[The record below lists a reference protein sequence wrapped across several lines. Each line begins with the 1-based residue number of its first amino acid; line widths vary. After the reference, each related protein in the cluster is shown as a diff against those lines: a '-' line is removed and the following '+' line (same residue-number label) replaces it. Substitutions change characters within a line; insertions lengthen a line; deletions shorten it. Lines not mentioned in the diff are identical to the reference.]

1 MGLLDW
7 FRTKQPPTL
16 THVFEERAAM
26 PDFPL
31 YSPTLATAS
40 QYGITDTDAPDVEEQ
55 RTAYRGLV
63 YRLVQQ
69 RADAI
74 SVAMQRA
81 KVVRQTGD
89 DEYEPV
95 ESAHP
100 WKTIIRHPSPHAD
113 AFSFWAN
120 VSQLRDL
127 GRGSFMY
134 VARGVRGVPDCFH
147 VIFPDFGEVFPQ
159 GDTTG
164 GIAGYRFYATG
175 NSGYTDIPPND
186 MVWLRHRHPVSPYE
200 SASLIEAAA
209 YQSDKDLYLQVYGRD
224 SLRDGNDPSIYVS
237 FKEPLAQAQMDAY
250 QAGFQQ
256 YRTVGKSKR
265 KIPILAGG
273 GELKTVGISPDD
285 LQYIETAA
293 LNAKELMWIFG
304 FKPSMF
310 EDSGVVANSREL
322 RRAWYQDSIQPE
334 VDKLCADMTH
344 QLRAA
349 FGTID
354 DTLCIKAPDVVPSD
368 PLEEAKLY
376 EVEIRSGTR
385 KPGDVIAMRGEDV
398 PAELDQ
404 YFMSGGLRPVVDM
417 MREPEA
423 QELPL

>member
-7 FRTKQPPTL
+7 FRKPAAPTL
-16 THVFEERAAM
+16 THIFEERAADA
-26 PDFPL
+26 PFPL

-40 QYGITDTDAPDVEEQ
+40 QYGITDSDAPTVDEQ

-74 SVAMQRA
+74 SIAMQRA
-81 KVVRQTGD
+81 KVVRRVDD

-95 ESAHP
+95 ETAHP
-100 WKTIIRHPSPHAD
+100 WKALLHRPSPHAD
-113 AFSFWAN
+113 AFHFWES

-134 VARGVRGVPDCFH
+134 VARGTRGVPDCFH

-159 GDTTG
+159 GNTQG
-164 GIAGYRFYATG
+164 GIAGYRFYGAG
-175 NSGYTDIPPND
+175 NSGYTDIPPED

-224 SLRDGNDPSIYVS
+224 SLREGNNPPFYVTFS
-237 FKEPLAQAQMDAY
+237 EVMAAAQVDQY
-250 QAGFQQ
+250 QKQFQAKH
-256 YRTVGKSKR
+256 RTVGKSGS
-265 KIPILAGG
+265 IPVLSGG
-273 GELKTVGISPDD
+273 GELKTIGLNPDD
-285 LQYIETAA
+285 LQYIETAN

-322 RRAWYQDSIQPE
+322 RRSWYQDSIQPE

-344 QLRAA
+344 QLHAA
-349 FGTID
+349 FGTVD
-354 DTLCIKAPDVVPSD
+354 DTLCIKAPNVVPGD
-368 PLEEAKLY
+368 PEMDARVY
-376 EVEIRSGTR
+376 EIEIRSGTR
-385 KPGDVIAMRGEDV
+385 KPGDVIAKRGEDV
-398 PAELDQ
+398 PPELDQ
-404 YFMSGGLRPVVDM
+404 YFMTGGLRPVADLM
-417 MREPEA
+417 QQQEPA
-423 QELPL
+423 ELPL